1 MLHQSL
7 DWRFQVAPRAAWI
20 ARTATGYFEVR
31 LDTHEFGFCVD
42 DQPGYPVLWFPAR
55 SIGDA
60 KSRCE
65 ALARDADDN
74 ESATTVAVRPAGSHR
89 QQLIARPAAR

>member
-1 MLHQSL
+1 MLHQPL
-7 DWRFQVAPRAAWI
+7 DWRFQVAPRAAWV
-20 ARTATGYFEVR
+20 ARTKTGYFEVR

-65 ALARDADDN
+65 ALARDTDDN
-74 ESATTVAVRPAGSHR
+74 ETATTVAVRPGGLPPM
-89 QQLIARPAAR
+89 QLFCRAAP